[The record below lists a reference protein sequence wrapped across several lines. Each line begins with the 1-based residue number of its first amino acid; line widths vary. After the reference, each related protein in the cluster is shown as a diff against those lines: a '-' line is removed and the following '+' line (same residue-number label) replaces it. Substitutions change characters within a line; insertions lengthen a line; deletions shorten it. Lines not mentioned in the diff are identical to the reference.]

1 MPGPVGVD
9 EPVVGGEE
17 FAVVRVLNLVHVLV
31 DAQVILKIILKMVK
45 WVLTS
50 GKLQEL

>member
-17 FAVVRVLNLVHVLV
+17 FAVVGVLNLVNVLV
-31 DAQVILKIILKMVK
+31 GA
-45 WVLTS
+45 
-50 GKLQEL
+50 